1 MATFNGTPTTDEVYC
16 VINSSDSIEDLADEI
31 NMRVS
36 GATRS
41 LIDCKDYNKFNKA
54 FSNLHSP
61 ESLIEGLSQTPK
73 SELGRATTSDLSK

>member
-1 MATFNGTPTTDEVYC
+1 
-16 VINSSDSIEDLADEI
+16 
-31 NMRVS
+31 MRVS

-61 ESLIEGLSQTPK
+61 EKLIEGFTQTSKGEKNRVATSEFPK
-73 SELGRATTSDLSK
+73 QSKLLLGEKE